1 MAYDKMKWHYDGEYP
16 EGMPEENAGTHIG
29 MFLAWCIEND
39 LVGELHLEDS
49 TEELQQVK
57 SREITGRDF
66 LIEMCDE
73 SFTDEDLNDKGN
85 AFAEFY
91 YAPDDSL
98 YFDDYFDALN
108 VDAQNIYEVENTWE
122 NYDKLKP
129 LIDKRYAEW
138 QQNNT

>member
-16 EGMPEENAGTHIG
+16 EDMPTENAGTHIG
-29 MFLAWCIEND
+29 MFLAWCIENN

-49 TEELQQVK
+49 IEELKQVK
-57 SREITGRDF
+57 DREITGRDF

-73 SFTDEDLNDKGN
+73 AFTDEDLNDEGN

-91 YAPDDSL
+91 YAPDDSP

-108 VDAQNIYEVENTWE
+108 VDANNIYEVENTWE

-129 LIDKRYAEW
+129 FIDNRYAEW
-138 QQNNT
+138 KKQ